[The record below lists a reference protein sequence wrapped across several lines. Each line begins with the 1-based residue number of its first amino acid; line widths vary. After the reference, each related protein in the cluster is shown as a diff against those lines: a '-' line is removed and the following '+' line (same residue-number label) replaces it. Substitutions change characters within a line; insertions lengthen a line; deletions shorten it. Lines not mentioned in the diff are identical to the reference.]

1 VNVSTLVLL
10 PGLEGTGA
18 LFADFVAPL
27 PPALT
32 LIIGRYPTHQFL
44 SYAEL
49 VSYVRTIVPAETPFV
64 LVAESF
70 STPLAVM
77 FAATRPPNLLGL
89 ILCAGF
95 VTNPAR
101 NWTPLAKV
109 LARSAVLRISPPR
122 WFLQH
127 FVMGNNPPV
136 SLEANF
142 RKALR
147 SVDADV
153 LAARLREILKCDARE
168 ELRRTKIP
176 LLYIQAERDRLVSPE
191 SFEEIRRLRP
201 DAELVSIPGA
211 PHLVLQR
218 EPQKCADVLSL
229 FIEGLVRS
237 STP

>member
-1 VNVSTLVLL
+1 
-10 PGLEGTGA
+10 
-18 LFADFVAPL
+18 
-27 PPALT
+27 
-32 LIIGRYPTHQFL
+32 
-44 SYAEL
+44 
-49 VSYVRTIVPAETPFV
+49 
-64 LVAESF
+64 
-70 STPLAVM
+70 
-77 FAATRPPNLLGL
+77 
-89 ILCAGF
+89 
-95 VTNPAR
+95 
-101 NWTPLAKV
+101 
-109 LARSAVLRISPPR
+109 
-122 WFLQH
+122 
-127 FVMGNNPPV
+127 MGNNPPV

-176 LLYIQAERDRLVSPE
+176 LLYIQAERDRLVRSE